1 MNSQDRQKS
10 REVEVEVESPF
21 NPFSPN
27 GKPQQPSWLN
37 GKNRE
42 KAQQYLQQAREWF
55 DSLPVVGKV
64 IVGLFAIS
72 VSFSLLKTVFQIV
85 SALIS
90 MAILGVLI
98 YGVYKFFIAPQS
110 PES

>member
-1 MNSQDRQKS
+1 MNSQDRQKLH
-10 REVEVEVESPF
+10 EVEVEIDPPF
-21 NPFSPN
+21 NSSSPN
-27 GKPQQPSWLN
+27 GNPQQPSWLN
-37 GKNRE
+37 GTNRE
-42 KAQQYLQQAREWF
+42 KAQQYLQQAKDWF
-55 DSLPVVGKV
+55 ESLPVVGKV
-64 IVGLFAIS
+64 LVGIFLITI
-72 VSFSLLKTVFQIV
+72 SFSLLRTVFQIV